1 MGLASWILEKFYF
14 WSDHGDDLLSTFPPD
29 MLIDNLMIYWATETN
44 RIVDARLLRPSSFS
58 GTIQGDRPRQGTDR
72 NLHVAQGSGDYSQG
86 MGGAVLQRS
95 PVFLAEARGPLS
107 SLGGARCLCSR
118 RPAIRGISEWKLI
131 S

>member
-1 MGLASWILEKFYF
+1 
-14 WSDHGDDLLSTFPPD
+14 